1 VVGNWEL
8 GLAYFPSKAIPEV
21 LPVIRFCL
29 RSQQSIRRSQGMLFS
44 VLTRIVSIHSRGNVA
59 DELTHSSTPDL
70 ATTSRARRS
79 TRILGP
85 VRLKILGE
93 SRVGTPQLELTSA
106 IAVNCHGCL
115 YLSRHEHRQDSWMT
129 LEISNQNTG
138 AKSAPVKAKVRFVR
152 LPRNPREL
160 YSVGVELETPA
171 NIWGIEPVPQDWLP
185 YSDSARVAAGAAQ
198 PAGPAPAIQTAPP
211 TDQEKRI
218 PPDSNQFEVSAL
230 ALPMPDPT
238 PSQPSLGK
246 SENAAAPPDELIRA
260 RDRNLRDA
268 AKQPVASAVTSH
280 VNTAGKEAVRAIA
293 ITNQESIVKIA
304 DSLQHCDTLLIPARV
319 GFFSRLNSELA
330 NVSDRLSERIT
341 ALVTRA
347 QAASEGLDIRNG
359 AGEVQPAPMEATFSK
374 KLVSGQVNVRAG
386 RDVRYWIEIDTS
398 KMLDPAVTGWFRA
411 SGGSQNDIAL
421 VIATEYEFENL
432 IHGHEARVLF
442 ATDSITTGEFH
453 VSITQSGTYV
463 LALNNRSSIFMPRI
477 FTADIGLRYSTP
489 RQSSSASEA
498 ADGRIPKIGRGR
510 HHV

>member
-1 VVGNWEL
+1 
-8 GLAYFPSKAIPEV
+8 
-21 LPVIRFCL
+21 
-29 RSQQSIRRSQGMLFS
+29 
-44 VLTRIVSIHSRGNVA
+44 
-59 DELTHSSTPDL
+59 LTHSSTPDL

-129 LEISNQNTG
+129 LEISNQHTG
-138 AKSAPVKAKVRFVR
+138 AKSAPVQAKVRFVR

-185 YSDSARVAAGAAQ
+185 YSDSVRG
-198 PAGPAPAIQTAPP
+198 
-211 TDQEKRI
+211 
-218 PPDSNQFEVSAL
+218 
-230 ALPMPDPT
+230 
-238 PSQPSLGK
+238 
-246 SENAAAPPDELIRA
+246 AAAPPDELIRA
-260 RDRNLRDA
+260 GERNLRDA
-268 AKQPVASAVTSH
+268 AKQPVSSAVTSH

-293 ITNQESIVKIA
+293 IANQESIVKLA
-304 DSLQHCDTLLIPARV
+304 DSVRHCDTLLIPARV

-330 NVSDRLSERIT
+330 NVSERLSERIT
-341 ALVTRA
+341 ALVTRT

-359 AGEVQPAPMEATFSK
+359 AAEIQPAPMEAPTFSK

-386 RDVRYWIEIDTS
+386 RDVRYSIKIDTS

-421 VIATEYEFENL
+421 VIATEDEFENL

-453 VSITQSGTYV
+453 VSITQSGTYI